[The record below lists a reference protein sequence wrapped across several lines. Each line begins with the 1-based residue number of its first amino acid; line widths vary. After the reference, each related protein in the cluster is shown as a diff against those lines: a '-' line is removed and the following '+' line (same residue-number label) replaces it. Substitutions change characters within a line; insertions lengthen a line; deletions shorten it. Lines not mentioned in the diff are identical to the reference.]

1 MVTMENYEEYM
12 VLMADGE
19 LDAAGQQELEAFL
32 QLHPE
37 LREELA
43 LYETAHLVPDTT
55 EVYGNKESLLKQEP
69 KAIALGGQWFRY
81 GAAAGL
87 AALIALGIIKWQ
99 GNDGGNEVVS
109 VDTVERVSTPIEK
122 TVDTAIPAPQ
132 QEEMIAKQE
141 EGPKQ
146 EEQKKEQVITPVAP
160 KKEQIAAV
168 KGEKEARMQQP
179 LPERMEIAAID
190 EVRTEKNTR
199 PQYNTVAVPALP
211 AVAETAPETERDA
224 LAWLPIDEDRKEGL
238 NNIGEVLSA
247 RLDKVK
253 EVRDNIKNTDLAV
266 KLGNKELFTIRF

>member
-37 LREELA
+37 LREELIM
-43 LYETAHLVPDTT
+43 YETAHLVPDTT
-55 EVYGNKESLLKQEP
+55 MVYGNKESLLKQEP

-87 AALIALGIIKWQ
+87 AALIALGIMKWQ
-99 GNDGGNEVVS
+99 GNDEGTEVVS
-109 VDTVERVSTPIEK
+109 VDTVEHISTPIAK
-122 TVDTAIPAPQ
+122 TQDTAVPTPQ
-132 QEEMIAKQE
+132 QQEVIVKQE
-141 EGPKQ
+141 AEEPKH
-146 EEQKKEQVITPVAP
+146 EEQKQEQRIAPVAP
-160 KKEQIAAV
+160 KIATVKE
-168 KGEKEARMQQP
+168 EKRIRIQQP
-179 LPERMEIAAID
+179 LPEKMELAAIG
-190 EVRTEKNTR
+190 EMHTEKNTR

-211 AVAETAPETERDA
+211 AVEKTAPETGRDA